1 MIPRYT
7 TPEMHKLWSEQEK
20 FQLWLEVERAVA
32 WAQGELGL
40 IPKEVYEELERSS
53 FDLREIEEFETETR
67 HDLLAFLKSVER
79 RMGKWRNYLHFGLT
93 SYDVVDTALALR
105 LREACNLLGDM
116 IVELSA
122 VLKDL
127 ALRYKYTP
135 MIGRTHGVWAQPIT
149 FGLKCLSW
157 WRETERNR
165 QRLERVQE
173 EVSYGKLSNTVGGYT
188 LPPKVEELVMD
199 RLGLKPEP
207 VATQVVPRDRH
218 AELLAVIGLIAG
230 GFERIATELRNLQRS
245 ELGEVAEGFTQEQ
258 LGSSAMPHKRNPI
271 RCERICGLVR
281 VIRSYLTAGY
291 ETIALWG
298 ERDLTNSSVERIT
311 LPDSTT
317 LLHYT
322 GNLLTEVLKGLQV
335 YPERML
341 KNLESARGQFYSQPL
356 LMALAKKGMARD
368 EAYKLVQHLSF
379 KAEEESRE
387 LEALTKEGEEVT
399 HQLSPEELAQIFDL
413 SQFFK
418 WIDHIYKRAGLK

>member
-1 MIPRYT
+1 MISRYT
-7 TPEMHKLWSEQEK
+7 TPEMRELWSEVHK

-40 IPKEVYEELERSS
+40 IPKEVYKELEGSS

-67 HDLLAFLKSVER
+67 HDILAFLKSVER

-93 SYDVVDTALALR
+93 SYDVVDTALALQ
-105 LREACNLLGDM
+105 LRKACELLKEM
-116 IVELSA
+116 LSQLSE
-122 VLKDL
+122 VLKEL
-127 ALRYKYTP
+127 ALRYKRTP
-135 MIGRTHGVWAQPIT
+135 MIGRTHGMWAQPIT

-157 WRETERNR
+157 WREAERNR
-165 QRLERVQE
+165 ARLEKVQE
-173 EVSYGKLSNTVGGYT
+173 TVSYGKLSGAVGGYT
-188 LPPKVEELVMD
+188 LPPKVEELVME

-230 GFERIATELRNLQRS
+230 GFERIATEVRHLQRP
-245 ELGEVAEGFTQEQ
+245 ELGEVAEGFAKGQ

-271 RCERICGLVR
+271 HCERICGLVR
-281 VIRSYLTAGY
+281 MIRSYVTAGY

-298 ERDLTNSSVERIT
+298 ERDLTNSSLERIT

-322 GNLLTEVLKGLQV
+322 GNLLIEVLKGLQV

-341 KNLESARGQFYSQPL
+341 KNLESTRGQFYSQPL
-356 LMALAKKGMARD
+356 LMGLIKKGMARE
-368 EAYKLVQHLSF
+368 EAYKLVQRISF
-379 KAEEESRE
+379 KAEEESKE
-387 LEALTKEGEEVT
+387 LEVQAREDEELTR
-399 HQLSPEELAQIFDL
+399 QLAPEELNEIFDL
-413 SQFFK
+413 SQFFR
-418 WIDHIYKRAGLK
+418 WIDCIYNRAGLG

>member
-7 TPEMHKLWSEQEK
+7 TPEMRKLWSEEEK
-20 FQLWLEVERAVA
+20 FALWLEVERAVA

-40 IPKEVYEELERSS
+40 IPKEVSKELETSS
-53 FDLREIEEFETETR
+53 FDLHEIEEFEAETQ
-67 HDLLAFLKSVER
+67 HDLLSFLKSVER
-79 RMGKWRNYLHFGLT
+79 RMGKWSNYLHFGLT

-105 LREACNLLGDM
+105 LRKACELINGMLG
-116 IVELSA
+116 ELSTT
-122 VLKDL
+122 LKDL
-127 ALRYKYTP
+127 ALKYKYTP
-135 MIGRTHGVWAQPIT
+135 MIGRTHGIWAQPIT

-157 WRETERNR
+157 WAETERNR
-165 QRLERVQE
+165 SRLEEVQE
-173 EVSYGKLSNTVGGYT
+173 RISYGKLSGAVGGYS
-188 LPPKVEELVMD
+188 LPPQVEELVLD
-199 RLGLKPEP
+199 RLKLKPEP

-218 AELLAVIGLIAG
+218 AELLMVLGLIAS

-245 ELGEVAEGFTQEQ
+245 ELGEVSEGFASGQ

-271 RCERICGLVR
+271 RCERICGLAR

-322 GNLLTEVLKGLQV
+322 GNLLTQVLKGLQV

-341 KNLESARGQFYSQPL
+341 KNLESAQGQFYSQPL
-356 LMALAKKGMARD
+356 LMALIRKGMARD
-368 EAYKLVQHLSF
+368 EAYKLVQRLSF
-379 KAEEESRE
+379 QTERESRE
-387 LEALTKEGEEVT
+387 LKAVARADEAIMSR
-399 HQLSPEELAQIFDL
+399 LSPEELKEIFDL
-413 SQFFK
+413 NQFFK
-418 WIDHIYKRAGLK
+418 EVDYIYKKTGLE